1 MYKRL
6 IAIVISIITVISITF
21 SAQAAP
27 TDTYTRVDV
36 QGDETEYRLSHEAYV
51 AKTEI
56 SAKTLNLSESL
67 EGITD
72 INSCSDNTVL
82 VLCGE
87 KSRIIRLNSDYTL
100 HSEISVVKKD
110 GTPIDYSGAQGV
122 FSDVNGD
129 IYIAD
134 TKNSQIIVTDYNG
147 NLKEIITTPVS
158 SLIPKDFLYQPTEI
172 AKDKQGYMYVLSLG
186 CFYGA
191 LLYSPEGEFLGFYGA
206 NTVKSGALDTI
217 EYLWDKLTSNDE
229 KKSASIKT
237 LPYSFVDFDFDSE
250 GYFVTCTG
258 NTSDGDN
265 GTGQIRKVSPT
276 GADILYKRRLD
287 GETVS
292 SSSINFLEKD
302 LVISQQRTGNKL
314 AQNMVSVALSDDN
327 YIFGLDRTNGTV
339 YMYDS
344 ECNLMAA
351 FGGGLGT
358 GDQLGVFKTP
368 VALTI
373 NNNNIL
379 VADFGDNSITV
390 FTPTEYGQLLRKA
403 QAMYLEGDYEEA
415 KPLWEK
421 VLSFDRSSQLAY
433 RGLAMV
439 YYNLGD
445 YDAALEAARIAVD
458 YTVYDLAW
466 QAILSRFFADNF
478 VWLLLIAVILIFAI
492 VFFVIRLR
500 KNNRVLIKN
509 IKLKL
514 LFESYLHPF
523 KVFDDLKYRKLGSYR
538 IALVL
543 TVLLYVAF
551 VLKETVSGF
560 LYTDT
565 ISRNYNALYTLVAT
579 VGLLILWSVC
589 NWLVCSMFSGKG
601 TFKEVYVSTTYSLLP
616 MIVFTFIRT
625 LFTNFLPLSASGL
638 VDGIE
643 VAIVIYTFFLL
654 SVAMMKVHEYDFF
667 KFLLTGIV
675 IIFFMILVVFV
686 ILMCSILFAQ
696 LCSFVQSIFLEIA
709 YR

>member
-1 MYKRL
+1 
-6 IAIVISIITVISITF
+6 
-21 SAQAAP
+21 
-27 TDTYTRVDV
+27 
-36 QGDETEYRLSHEAYV
+36 
-51 AKTEI
+51 
-56 SAKTLNLSESL
+56 
-67 EGITD
+67 
-72 INSCSDNTVL
+72 
-82 VLCGE
+82 
-87 KSRIIRLNSDYTL
+87 
-100 HSEISVVKKD
+100 
-110 GTPIDYSGAQGV
+110 
-122 FSDVNGD
+122 
-129 IYIAD
+129 
-134 TKNSQIIVTDYNG
+134 
-147 NLKEIITTPVS
+147 
-158 SLIPKDFLYQPTEI
+158 
-172 AKDKQGYMYVLSLG
+172 
-186 CFYGA
+186 
-191 LLYSPEGEFLGFYGA
+191 
-206 NTVKSGALDTI
+206 
-217 EYLWDKLTSNDE
+217 
-229 KKSASIKT
+229 
-237 LPYSFVDFDFDSE
+237 
-250 GYFVTCTG
+250 
-258 NTSDGDN
+258 
-265 GTGQIRKVSPT
+265 
-276 GADILYKRRLD
+276 
-287 GETVS
+287 
-292 SSSINFLEKD
+292 
-302 LVISQQRTGNKL
+302 
-314 AQNMVSVALSDDN
+314 
-327 YIFGLDRTNGTV
+327 
-339 YMYDS
+339 
-344 ECNLMAA
+344 
-351 FGGGLGT
+351 
-358 GDQLGVFKTP
+358 
-368 VALTI
+368 
-373 NNNNIL
+373 
-379 VADFGDNSITV
+379 V

-403 QAMYLEGDYEEA
+403 QAMYLEGDYEVA

-492 VFFVIRLR
+492 VFLVIQLR

-523 KVFDDLKYRKLGSYR
+523 EAFDNLKYRKLGSYR

-638 VDGIE
+638 VDGIG

-654 SVAMMKVHEYDFF
+654 SIAMMKVHEYDFF

-696 LCSFVQSIFLEIA
+696 LCTFVQSIFMEIA